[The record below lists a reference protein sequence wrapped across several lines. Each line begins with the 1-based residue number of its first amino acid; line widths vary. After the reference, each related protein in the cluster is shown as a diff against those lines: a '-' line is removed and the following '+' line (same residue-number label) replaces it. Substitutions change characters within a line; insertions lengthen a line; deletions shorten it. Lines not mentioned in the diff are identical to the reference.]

1 MEARRLMWRL
11 ILQMEKILNIKIGL
25 RAKIKFTVLPVKKM
39 ASGLR
44 SNQEEAVR
52 LFFETSEDLGQ
63 YFIDS
68 LLGKRV
74 LRTVRGLPI
83 AQKRETCG
91 CKFNLMKYN
100 LRHVKSTKFLKE

>member
-1 MEARRLMWRL
+1 METDTPDGKDSQYKNWPQGKDQVHGATS
-11 ILQMEKILNIKIGL
+11 KKNGL
-25 RAKIKFTVLPVKKM
+25 RVKIK
-39 ASGLR
+39 SRG
-44 SNQEEAVR
+44 
-52 LFFETSEDLGQ
+52 LFFETSEDLGW
-63 YFIDS
+63 YFTDS